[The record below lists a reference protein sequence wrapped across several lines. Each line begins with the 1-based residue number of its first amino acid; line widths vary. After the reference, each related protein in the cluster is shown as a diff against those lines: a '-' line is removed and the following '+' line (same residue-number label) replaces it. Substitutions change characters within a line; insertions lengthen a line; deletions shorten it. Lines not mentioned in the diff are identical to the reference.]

1 MGMTNSTLLQ
11 QLFTR
16 AQQCAAQRNFQQAAA
31 LFRQATE
38 VDAKSF
44 AAWCNLA
51 AMYTEL
57 NQTEEAAAAARRAI
71 ALKPDFGPAWA
82 NLGDA
87 LRLTARQAD
96 ASFEAYR
103 RAATL
108 MPNSAEILNKLGAA
122 LQIRGQFRDG
132 ETVLRRALQLAPGN
146 REARINLVTVLLSR
160 QRAEDACTV
169 LAEGVGLK
177 GLPPEALA
185 EWRSGLDVLEENLR
199 LRPLLARAVEQNRP
213 ELLVAAAETGGR
225 ESPVDEALV
234 DTIRSALRNTA
245 AVAHGFSVWRP
256 EQADTWYAVEAH
268 FSAHLGETIPAIKQ
282 SRSLLAAAM
291 SASPAENH
299 ARRPEEQDAL
309 AYYLLCRR
317 FRGTAAARSGTPP
330 APRDANAGLRFLH
343 ACLTWHRPENTPG
356 EYKVVANSV
365 SVNPWVTRTAPA
377 QVAGTVST
385 IFRDCYMTAAPGPLR
400 AALVYFAIADIHP
413 FPDGNGRLGRWLMNR
428 ELEAA
433 GLCPVVYEGTMKRDF
448 HHALWAIRRDRDFGP
463 FVRWL
468 ADCDAYTQEL
478 VSRMGT

>member
-1 MGMTNSTLLQ
+1 MDSTARLQ
-11 QLFTR
+11 QLFAS
-16 AQQCAAQRNFQQAAA
+16 AQQCAAQGNFQQAAA
-31 LFRQATE
+31 LFRQAAE

-51 AMYTEL
+51 AMYTES
-57 NQTEEAAAAARRAI
+57 NQPEEAAAAARQAI

-103 RAATL
+103 RAAAL
-108 MPNSAEILNKLGAA
+108 MPNSAEILNKLGAT
-122 LQIRGQFRDG
+122 LQIRAQFRDG
-132 ETVLRRALQLAPGN
+132 ETVLRRALQLAPGY
-146 REARINLVTVLLSR
+146 REARINLVTTLMSL
-160 QRAEDACTV
+160 QRTEDARSV
-169 LAEGVGLK
+169 LAEGTRLP

-185 EWRSGLDVLEENLR
+185 EWRSGLDLLEENLA
-199 LRPLLARAVEQNRP
+199 LRPLLASAVARNQP
-213 ELLVAAAETGGR
+213 ELLAEAAETGGR
-225 ESPVDEALV
+225 EASVDTALV
-234 DTIRSALRNTA
+234 DRIQAALRNTA
-245 AVAHGFSVWRP
+245 AVENAFSVWRP
-256 EQADTWYAVEAH
+256 ELADTWYAVEAH
-268 FSAHLGETIPAIKQ
+268 FSAHLGETIPSIANT
-282 SRSLLAAAM
+282 RSLLAAVAGT
-291 SASPAENH
+291 SPATTR

-317 FRGTAAARSGTPP
+317 SPGAAGSGTPP
-330 APRDANAGLRFLH
+330 ALGDANLRLRFLH

-377 QVAGTVST
+377 RVAGTVNT
-385 IFRDCYMTAAPGPLR
+385 LFRDCYPMAAPGPLR

-433 GLCPVVYEGTMKRDF
+433 GLCPVVYAGTMKRDF

-468 ADCDAYTQEL
+468 ADCDAYTQDI
-478 VSRMGT
+478 VSRIGA